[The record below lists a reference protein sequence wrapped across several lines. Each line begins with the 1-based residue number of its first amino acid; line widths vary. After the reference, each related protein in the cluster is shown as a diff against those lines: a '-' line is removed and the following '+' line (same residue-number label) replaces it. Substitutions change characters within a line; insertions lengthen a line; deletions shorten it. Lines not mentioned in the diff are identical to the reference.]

1 MSERNYWQYGESW
14 YTKYLYL
21 PLTHKEFTFSLHDF
35 PFLLKP
41 ILVLNVYSH
50 WTFRYL
56 WLLLYIFI
64 RILVYRW
71 RNWGA
76 QGIRLTDSTLHA
88 CSLPAGIVWLHTL
101 KDSLFNVSVIHQWQ
115 NVHCPPKKIIA
126 NWDREY
132 PSTTDGPFCGCEK
145 KWTERT
151 PRRIQTRTALTIPF
165 LPI

>member
-50 WTFRYL
+50 WTIRYL

-101 KDSLFNVSVIHQWQ
+101 QDSVFNVSVIHIS
-115 NVHCPPKKIIA
+115 NKMFISPPPKYRELRSWISIHHKLDLSVDIEEEK
-126 NWDREY
+126 DREN
-132 PSTTDGPFCGCEK
+132 PS
-145 KWTERT
+145 
-151 PRRIQTRTALTIPF
+151 
-165 LPI
+165 